1 MILLQ
6 ESGILYFGVPSE
18 ITSTYRWIPFLNCLP
33 IPFMKSGS
41 VHVCHGIKIQK
52 QKTSDAERELMAR
65 FYLNHLDY
73 VNNWDL
79 VDSAP
84 HVLGASSV

>member
-1 MILLQ
+1 
-6 ESGILYFGVPSE
+6 
-18 ITSTYRWIPFLNCLP
+18 
-33 IPFMKSGS
+33 MKSGS

-84 HVLGASSV
+84 HVLGASSVWDSVLTGRKPQFMEKPGSYAGLLLLHPDE